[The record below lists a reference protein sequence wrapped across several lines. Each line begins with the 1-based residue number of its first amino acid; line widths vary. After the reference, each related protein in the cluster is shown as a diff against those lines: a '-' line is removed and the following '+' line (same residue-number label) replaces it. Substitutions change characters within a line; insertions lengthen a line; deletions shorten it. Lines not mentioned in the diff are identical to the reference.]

1 MGLEMF
7 FLCRYLLAGVQISN
21 CFWKWYRVP
30 KINTRGTPGWNLNA
44 FDFCSMLIIHPRN
57 GSMCQ
62 SFNNSCKWP
71 PNRWGRGRLRA
82 RCRWRAGS
90 CSSPRSRRC
99 QSPGTARS
107 TGAMKGILKN
117 TIGGVVPCL
126 YFLWPFLIQCEQDL
140 NLHPQK
146 LSGLWKVLPCPG
158 KKENNNQIKIQK
170 PPTLC
175 KGNMTAVLK
184 TPSKFRKW

>member
-1 MGLEMF
+1 MGPF

-30 KINTRGTPGWNLNA
+30 KINTRWTPGWNLNA

-57 GSMCQ
+57 GSMYQ

-107 TGAMKGILKN
+107 TKEGNKEEYNRWCCTLSLLPL
-117 TIGGVVPCL
+117 T
-126 YFLWPFLIQCEQDL
+126 FLDSMWTRF
-140 NLHPQK
+140 
-146 LSGLWKVLPCPG
+146 
-158 KKENNNQIKIQK
+158 K
-170 PPTLC
+170 PSSSKTLRALESPTMPWE
-175 KGNMTAVLK
+175 K
-184 TPSKFRKW
+184 RKQ